1 MRAELSNSELGH
13 ENFAAFVPVRGEC
26 RHAQWLSRH
35 APGTEIPE
43 TRDVNE
49 QRPLRVLLVDDD
61 ADVLVM
67 LQAVLT
73 NRSLDVVGL
82 ATSGEDAER
91 VAAAIA
97 PDVAV
102 VDYMMPGMDGL
113 ETATRIKAMRP
124 QCMVVIFSA
133 LAELAD
139 KAEAHPAV
147 DRFVPKS
154 DILALDALLNEM
166 RSARHMAD

>member
-1 MRAELSNSELGH
+1 M
-13 ENFAAFVPVRGEC
+13 P
-26 RHAQWLSRH
+26 
-35 APGTEIPE
+35 
-43 TRDVNE
+43 DVNPR
-49 QRPLRVLLVDDD
+49 RPLRVLLVDDD

-82 ATSGEDAER
+82 ATNGEDAER
-91 VAAAIA
+91 VAATIA

-102 VDYMMPGMDGL
+102 VDYMMPGMTGV
-113 ETATRIKAMRP
+113 ETATRIKAVRP
-124 QCMVVIFSA
+124 QCTVIIFSA

-139 KAEAHPAV
+139 KVEGHPDV

-154 DILALDALLNEM
+154 DILALDTLLNEM
-166 RSARHMAD
+166 RAARHTAD

>member
-1 MRAELSNSELGH
+1 VN
-13 ENFAAFVPVRGEC
+13 
-26 RHAQWLSRH
+26 
-35 APGTEIPE
+35 
-43 TRDVNE
+43 TR
-49 QRPLRVLLVDDD
+49 RPLRVLLVDDD

-73 NRSLDVVGL
+73 NRNLDVVGL
-82 ATSGEDAER
+82 ATNGEDAER

-102 VDYMMPGMDGL
+102 VDYMMPGMNGL
-113 ETATRIKAMRP
+113 ETAVRIKVVRP
-124 QCMVVIFSA
+124 QCNVIIFSA
-133 LAELAD
+133 LPELAD

-166 RSARHMAD
+166 RAARHTAD

>member
-1 MRAELSNSELGH
+1 M
-13 ENFAAFVPVRGEC
+13 
-26 RHAQWLSRH
+26 
-35 APGTEIPE
+35 
-43 TRDVNE
+43 NE

-113 ETATRIKAMRP
+113 ETASRIKAMRP

-139 KAEAHPAV
+139 KAEAHPHV

-154 DILALDALLNEM
+154 DILALDTLLNEM

>member
-1 MRAELSNSELGH
+1 MRQ
-13 ENFAAFVPVRGEC
+13 P
-26 RHAQWLSRH
+26 
-35 APGTEIPE
+35 
-43 TRDVNE
+43 DVNP

-91 VAAAIA
+91 VAATIA

-102 VDYMMPGMDGL
+102 VDYMMPGMTGL
-113 ETATRIKAMRP
+113 ETATKLKALRP
-124 QCMVVIFSA
+124 QCTVIIFSA
-133 LAELAD
+133 LDLAD
-139 KAEAHPAV
+139 EAEAHPDV
-147 DRFVPKS
+147 DRFMPKS
-154 DILALDALLNEM
+154 EILALERLLDGM
-166 RSARHMAD
+166 RAEHHTAD

>member
-1 MRAELSNSELGH
+1 MN
-13 ENFAAFVPVRGEC
+13 P
-26 RHAQWLSRH
+26 
-35 APGTEIPE
+35 
-43 TRDVNE
+43 
-49 QRPLRVLLVDDD
+49 RPLRVLLVDDD

-73 NRSLDVVGL
+73 SRSLDVVGL

-102 VDYMMPGMDGL
+102 VDYMMPGMTGL
-113 ETATRIKAMRP
+113 ETAERIKGLRP
-124 QCMVVIFSA
+124 QCVVIIFSA

-139 KAEAHPAV
+139 RVEASPFV
-147 DRFVPKS
+147 DRFMAKT
-154 DILALDALLNEM
+154 DILALDEYLQEM
-166 RSARHMAD
+166 RSARNSID